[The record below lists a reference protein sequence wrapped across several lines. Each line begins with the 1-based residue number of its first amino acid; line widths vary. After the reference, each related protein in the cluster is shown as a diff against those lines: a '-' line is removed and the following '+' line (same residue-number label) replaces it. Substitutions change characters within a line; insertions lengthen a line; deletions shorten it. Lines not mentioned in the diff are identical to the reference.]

1 MVGSAMNWKIWTPF
15 ILAAALGLIAAK
27 VGRDM
32 VMRMRGSHV
41 SDTKMVQVVVA
52 SSDVAPGTALAESH
66 LSFAPM
72 PPASLPREPFTDPAK
87 LVGRV
92 VVSPLLKGQLLLENA
107 LAPAGVGRGPQ
118 ALVPAG
124 MRAITVEVNEF
135 SGLAGMLLPG
145 CRVDV
150 VSTLQDRK
158 RERAVAKTIVSNVT
172 VLAVGRQLTSL
183 PADDEASAV
192 SKSVT
197 LLVTPHE
204 AEAVELASN
213 SGGKTRLVLRGTL
226 DHETVVSAGVTAMEL
241 LGGQV
246 QDERPPVQPVVA
258 MPTTR
263 PVEAVATVVK
273 QAPRVRTVEVIRSG
287 AVTKVNVPLED
298 ESSAVTGGSSAVE
311 EAIPGAKSP

>member
-32 VMRMRGSHV
+32 VLRMRGSHV

-52 SSDVAPGTALAESH
+52 SADIPPGTALVESN

-72 PPASLPREPFTDPAK
+72 PPASLPREPFTDPAT
-87 LVGRV
+87 LLGRV
-92 VVSPLLKGQLLLENA
+92 VATPLLKGQLVLENA

-158 RERAVAKTIVSNVT
+158 RERAVAKTIVSNVR

-226 DHETVVSAGVTAMEL
+226 DHESVVSSGVTAAQL
-241 LGGQV
+241 LSGATE
-246 QDERPPVQPVVA
+246 DERPAQAVVVA
-258 MPTTR
+258 PTTR
-263 PVEAVATVVK
+263 PVEAVATTVK

-287 AVTKVNVPLED
+287 AVTRVNVPLED
-298 ESSAVTGGSSAVE
+298 ESSAVTGGTSAVE